1 MKARIRSSNSKM
13 IIYEIT
19 LSLIGCPQKPLFALE
34 KQIHVL
40 KACFRLADEFKNQ
53 TKSNSLKRV
62 KNE

>member
-1 MKARIRSSNSKM
+1 M